1 MAVLTNNR
9 SLTLLLLCLSQ
20 LHLVAAQQCS
30 PVEGQPTCVCDT
42 GGAGIVNLTGIASTD
57 TSSPA

>member
-9 SLTLLLLCLSQ
+9 SLILLLLGLYQ
-20 LHLVAAQQCS
+20 LNLVAAQQCS

-42 GGAGIVNLTGIASTD
+42 GGAGIVNLTSIASTD